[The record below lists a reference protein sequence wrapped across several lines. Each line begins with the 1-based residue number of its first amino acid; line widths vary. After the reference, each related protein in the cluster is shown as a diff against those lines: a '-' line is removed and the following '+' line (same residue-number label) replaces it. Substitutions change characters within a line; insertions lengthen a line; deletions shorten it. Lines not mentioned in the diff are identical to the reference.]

1 MVKGKGCANIR
12 YSEGGERPEMYGMG
26 GVGGL
31 VCDGGGGGLVCQ
43 PASRIATVASR
54 RPKTK
59 THLHAEQ
66 LRNHRRGTCVCMRDI
81 TAMLPNQTC
90 IEKFPGDL
98 IIFHLD
104 GFFSA

>member
-1 MVKGKGCANIR
+1 MR
-12 YSEGGERPEMYGMG
+12 WRGMG
-26 GVGGL
+26 GLGME
-31 VCDGGGGGLVCQ
+31 GGGGLVCQ

-81 TAMLPNQTC
+81 TAILPNQIC
-90 IEKFPGDL
+90 IEKFPGDYK
-98 IIFHLD
+98 II
-104 GFFSA
+104 A

>member
-12 YSEGGERPEMYGMG
+12 YSEGGERAEMYGMG

-31 VCDGGGGGLVCQ
+31 GMEGGEGLVCQ

-81 TAMLPNQTC
+81 TAMLQ
-90 IEKFPGDL
+90 KKL
-98 IIFHLD
+98 ALKSSQVIIR
-104 GFFSA
+104 